1 MTTILITGASGG
13 VGTRLRYLL
22 RGHYDH
28 IRLTDIR
35 EPEDL
40 APNES
45 FIAADVSNFEQ
56 VSKAVAGVDG
66 IVHLGGLPVEFA
78 WDEMLQNNI
87 VGTYNVLEA
96 ARLAGVKRYVFA
108 SSNQVIGYYR
118 RDRRIGTEAVLRPS
132 SRYGVSK
139 AFGESLAALYADK
152 HGMRA
157 LCIRIGRVWDKPED
171 VRRLSIW
178 IAPEDL
184 AQLVRIGLEHPDIHY
199 DIVYGVSD
207 NAASWYDNRRATEL
221 GYRPKFRAE
230 DFRAEAVAAE
240 ALKIPDPI
248 ADHFMGAKLAAID
261 FDGDLE
267 RSGR

>member
-13 VGTRLRYLL
+13 VGTRMRQLL

-35 EPEDL
+35 EPNNL
-40 APNES
+40 QPNES
-45 FIAADVSNFEQ
+45 FVAADISNFEQ
-56 VSKAVAGVDG
+56 VSRAVEGVDG
-66 IVHLGGLPVEFA
+66 IVHFGGLPLEFA
-78 WDEMLQNNI
+78 WDDMLQANI
-87 VGTYNVLEA
+87 VGTYNILEA
-96 ARLAGVKRYVFA
+96 ARIAGVKRYVFA
-108 SSNQVIGYYR
+108 SSNQVVGFYR
-118 RDRRIGTEAVLRPS
+118 RDRRLGTDTVLRPS
-132 SRYGVSK
+132 SRYGVTK

-152 HGMRA
+152 HGIRS

-184 AQLVRIGLEHPDIHY
+184 AQLVRIGLDHPDLHY

-221 GYRPKFRAE
+221 GYRPAFRAE
-230 DFRAEAVAAE
+230 DFREDAIAAE
-240 ALKIPDPI
+240 ALKTPDPV

-267 RSGR
+267 RAGR